1 MTSWITSFEQGFEG
15 CMTDEKQNLMDCT
28 SFEESMTD
36 YIDKTL
42 DRVTFKA
49 AAEHAISCPLCH
61 SLLNEVKGALA
72 VCRELS
78 EPRLPLTRLE
88 ARILESTVPNSA
100 LHCEEFENYLTD
112 YLDGFLPAQ
121 VFHRWE
127 RHAVLCGDCEDLPG
141 AVVRSLAAI
150 VAYKADELPL
160 PAGLHERIMQQ
171 TVGTTRARAAK
182 ASAADRFAEWVRGF
196 SFPIS
201 VPQLAPVAMM
211 MMFAFLVF
219 SQTVSADG
227 SLTDVYAK
235 SYQLAEQTYKQG
247 ADAFNGRVPDAG
259 PSTQTEPV
267 NGAIF
272 VEDKK

>member
-1 MTSWITSFEQGFEG
+1 M
-15 CMTDEKQNLMDCT
+15 NCT
-28 SFEESMTD
+28 RFEELLTD
-36 YIDKTL
+36 YLDKTL
-42 DRVTFKA
+42 DRATFKNV
-49 AAEHAISCPLCH
+49 AEHAISCPLCH

-72 VCRELS
+72 VCRDLA

-88 ARILESTVPNSA
+88 AKILASTVPNAS
-100 LHCEEFENYLTD
+100 LHCEEFEDYLTD

-127 RHAVLCGDCEDLPG
+127 RHAVLCDDCTDLPG

-150 VAYKADELPL
+150 VSYKLDELPV
-160 PAGLHERIMQQ
+160 PAGLHARILQSTIGTERAAS
-171 TVGTTRARAAK
+171 ARA
-182 ASAADRFAEWVRGF
+182 SFSDRFKEWVRGF

-201 VPQLAPVAMM
+201 IPQLAPVAMM

-227 SLTDVYAK
+227 SLSDVYAK
-235 SYQLAEQTYKQG
+235 SFQLAEQTYEQS
-247 ADAFNGRVPDAG
+247 AAAWNGK
-259 PSTQTEPV
+259 EPV
-267 NGAIF
+267 SQQAQEPITGTTF